1 LPISLAKSS
10 CAFVIN
16 GLLYPS
22 PLQYKREK
30 NKRFL
35 MVCGIGFE
43 VSTPNLAKFPHLAS
57 IPQPV
62 AIGQPDLPGV
72 LSAAARPYSS
82 SSKPSSAAGL
92 SGFFPMTRI
101 SLGLPLLTMD
111 MRLIAADHRLEN
123 DGNERHIEYVR
134 KND

>member
-1 LPISLAKSS
+1 
-10 CAFVIN
+10 
-16 GLLYPS
+16 
-22 PLQYKREK
+22 
-30 NKRFL
+30 

-72 LSAAARPYSS
+72 LSAAARTYSI